1 MTTTAFATQ
10 LIAACAGVLLAT
22 CVLLVWRRG
31 LRSAVG
37 LVAAQGAAQAGIV
50 VGTGLL
56 TDETELF
63 VVAGLVL
70 VLKALVVPA
79 VLDRGVRR
87 GGADRDEQAAL
98 NPTAGLIFVALAA
111 VLAYLVSRPVV
122 EALTAS
128 PHEHVPAAASMPVAL
143 TMVLVGFL
151 LLVTRRRAVSQLV
164 GFMTLDNGIAT
175 AAFTTAAGVPLL
187 VELGT
192 SFELL
197 LVVLI
202 LVVLTGRIRALSGA
216 GALDRMRELRD

>member
-1 MTTTAFATQ
+1 MDEFASQ
-10 LIAACAGVLLAT
+10 LIAASAGVLLVT

-37 LVAAQGAAQAGIV
+37 LVATQGAAQAAIVLGI
-50 VGTGLL
+50 GLV
-56 TDETELF
+56 EHEVELF

-70 VLKALVVPA
+70 VLKAVVVPV

-87 GGADRDEQAAL
+87 GGADREEQTML
-98 NPTAGLIFVALAA
+98 NPTAGLIGVALAA

-122 EALTAS
+122 TALNAS
-128 PHEHVPAAASMPVAL
+128 VEEVPAAATMPVAL

-175 AAFTTAAGVPLL
+175 AAFTTAAGVPLI

-197 LVVLI
+197 LIVLI
-202 LVVLTGRIRALSGA
+202 LAVLTGRIRALSGA
-216 GALDRMRELRD
+216 GSLDRMKELRD

>member
-1 MTTTAFATQ
+1 MEELATQ
-10 LIAACAGVLLAT
+10 MVAAAAGVLLVT

-37 LVAAQGAAQAGIV
+37 LVAAQGAAQAAIV
-50 VGTGLL
+50 VGIGLVEH
-56 TDETELF
+56 TAELF

-70 VLKALVVPA
+70 VLKAVVVPV

-87 GGADRDEQAAL
+87 GGADREEQTLL
-98 NPTAGLIFVALAA
+98 NPTAGLVAVALAA

-122 EALTAS
+122 TALTAS
-128 PHEHVPAAASMPVAL
+128 DGAAVPAAATMPVAL

-202 LVVLTGRIRALSGA
+202 LAVLTGRIRALSGA
-216 GALDRMRELRD
+216 GSLDRMRELRD

>member
-1 MTTTAFATQ
+1 MEEFATQ
-10 LIAACAGVLLAT
+10 LIAAAAGVLLVT

-37 LVAAQGAAQAGIV
+37 LVAAQGAAQAAIVLGI
-50 VGTGLL
+50 GLV
-56 TDETELF
+56 EPEVELF

-70 VLKALVVPA
+70 VLKAIVVPV

-87 GGADRDEQAAL
+87 GGADREEQTTL
-98 NPTAGLIFVALAA
+98 NPTAGLIAVALAA

-122 EALTAS
+122 TALSIS
-128 PHEHVPAAASMPVAL
+128 PETSVPAVATVPVAL

-202 LVVLTGRIRALSGA
+202 LAVLTGRIRALSGA
-216 GALDRMRELRD
+216 GSLDRMRELRD

>member
-1 MTTTAFATQ
+1 VDAFATQ

-37 LVAAQGAAQAGIV
+37 LVAAQGVAQAGIV
-50 VGTGLL
+50 VGLALL
-56 TDETELF
+56 EGAGELF
-63 VVAGLVL
+63 VVAVMVL
-70 VLKALVVPA
+70 VLKGVVVPV

-87 GGADRDEQAAL
+87 GGASREEQTTL
-98 NPTAGLIFVALAA
+98 GPTPGVMLVALAA

-122 EALTAS
+122 AALADAS
-128 PHEHVPAAASMPVAL
+128 EHGAAPAAASVPVAL

-151 LLVTRRRAVSQLV
+151 LLVTRKRAVSQLV

-202 LVVLTGRIRALSGA
+202 LAVLTGRIRALSGA
-216 GALDRMRELRD
+216 GSLDRMRELRD

>member
-1 MTTTAFATQ
+1 MEEFATQ
-10 LIAACAGVLLAT
+10 LIAASAGVLLVT

-37 LVAAQGAAQAGIV
+37 LVAAQGAAQAAIVLGI
-50 VGTGLL
+50 GLI
-56 TDETELF
+56 EREPELF
-63 VVAGLVL
+63 AIAGLVL
-70 VLKALVVPA
+70 VLKAVVVPV

-87 GGADRDEQAAL
+87 GGADRDEKTML
-98 NPTAGLIFVALAA
+98 NPTAGLIGVALAA

-122 EALTAS
+122 TALTTS
-128 PHEHVPAAASMPVAL
+128 TEEVPAAATMPVAL

-151 LLVTRRRAVSQLV
+151 ILVTRRRAVSQLV

-175 AAFTTAAGVPLL
+175 AAFTTAAGVPLI

-197 LVVLI
+197 LIVLI
-202 LVVLTGRIRALSGA
+202 LAVLTGRIRALSGA
-216 GALDRMRELRD
+216 GSLDRMKELRD